1 MKLLERRNG
10 NIFKGTT
17 ADAGTLKIDEI
28 EAVITR
34 WSSTQTSPAP
44 VGQITET
51 HLQKQM
57 RQIKK
62 MQKSH
67 HLINL
72 IYCRTRCNM
81 LLIVT

>member
-1 MKLLERRNG
+1 MMKLLERRNG

-17 ADAGTLKIDEI
+17 ADVGTLKIDEL
-28 EAVITR
+28 EEVITR
-34 WSSTQTSPAP
+34 WSSTQTSFAP

-62 MQKSH
+62 CKRA
-67 HLINL
+67 I
-72 IYCRTRCNM
+72 T
-81 LLIVT
+81 